1 MVVVQHCKC
10 HSIFHFK
17 IVDFIIRKFHLNNNN
32 KRIKNTWIICV
43 VVEVTKNED
52 ISRDREGLS
61 EPGVKLSVNGGERL
75 SMKSLHLYCPNGV

>member
-1 MVVVQHCKC
+1 MYNIVNVTQFFTLKWLISSYVNFT
-10 HSIFHFK
+10 SI
-17 IVDFIIRKFHLNNNN
+17 IIK

-75 SMKSLHLYCPNGV
+75 SMKSFHLHCPNGV

>member
-1 MVVVQHCKC
+1 MYNIVNVTQFFTLKWLISSYVNFT
-10 HSIFHFK
+10 SI
-17 IVDFIIRKFHLNNNN
+17 IIK
-32 KRIKNTWIICV
+32 KRIKNKWIICV

-75 SMKSLHLYCPNGV
+75 SMKSFHLYCPNGV